1 MIHRKS
7 SFLTWAVLT
16 LLPLATGGAIAAQDA
31 PLSGDE
37 LSKYVGTYEQDNI
50 DGPIRVTIR
59 NGYLTVEV
67 RGRPP
72 IRMKHVGGHK
82 FLPDGMPDAT
92 IVFKVRKGRV
102 AGYTFRSP
110 EETNVATRIE
120 DAERKAGDVTIE
132 TKTLRDA
139 DGGRIEA
146 DFGRLV
152 VPENRTNPG
161 GNLIELAFVRLKSTS
176 KNPKAPL
183 IYLNGGPGGSSTP
196 QARSPQAL
204 SRWAH
209 FLPIC
214 DVILL
219 DQRGCGSSSPRLHW
233 TPEDRP
239 PTDLFS
245 SEQRALEYMLDVSR
259 KAAQHFRERGVDL
272 AGYTTAE
279 SADDLNDLRIALG
292 AKKISLFGFSYGTH
306 LAQAV
311 IRRHGEHLE
320 NVVICGVEGLAMT
333 HKYPLNMD
341 IQFRKLALM
350 AANDPGIAP
359 HVPDLVALLDRVLEK
374 LEREPIDVEI
384 VDPQSRKRVKV
395 PVGKFGLQVI
405 LRFDIGDASDLPVF
419 PKLLYTI
426 DQGDPSVLKWFV
438 QKRFSMFRGVNVLT
452 WVMDGASG
460 ASPQRWARIRAEAK
474 QSAFGNVMNFPY
486 PQVKKAYGVPDLG
499 ADFRAP
505 LISDV
510 RTLFLSGTLD
520 WNTPPHQAEEVR
532 WGFSNATHLIVENA
546 GHEQILPQPAIGK
559 AILDFLRGKD
569 VHGVKVV
576 LPPLKFVPIEGTDRS
591 VTHPAVARR

>member
-1 MIHRKS
+1 MRNKNRRR
-7 SFLTWAVLT
+7 LTAAALTVLSVV
-16 LLPLATGGAIAAQDA
+16 TGGAIAEQDA
-31 PLSGDE
+31 SPKSDKLA
-37 LSKYVGTYEQDNI
+37 KYVGAYEQDNI
-50 DGPIRVTIR
+50 NGPIRITLR
-59 NGYLTVEV
+59 NGHLTAEFGG
-67 RGRPP
+67 RGP
-72 IRMKHVGGHK
+72 IRMIHVSGHK
-82 FLPDGMPDAT
+82 FRPENMPDAT

-102 AGYTFRSP
+102 VGYTFRSP

-120 DAERKAGDVTIE
+120 AAQRKAGDVTME
-132 TKTLRDA
+132 AKTLRDA
-139 DGGRIEA
+139 GGGRIEA
-146 DFGRLV
+146 DVGRLV
-152 VPENRTNPG
+152 VPENRARPDR
-161 GNLIELAFVRLKSTS
+161 NLIELAFVRLKSTS
-176 KNPKAPL
+176 KNPRAPL
-183 IYLNGGPGGSSTP
+183 IYLHGGPGGSSTP

-204 SRWAH
+204 SRWAK

-219 DQRGCGSSSPRLHW
+219 DQRGCGSSSPRLYW
-233 TPEDRP
+233 TPGGRP
-239 PTDLFS
+239 PTDLFRN
-245 SEQRALEYMLDVSR
+245 EKRALKYMLEVNR
-259 KAAQHFRERGVDL
+259 RAAKHFRERGVDL
-272 AGYTTAE
+272 SGYTTAE
-279 SADDLNDLRIALG
+279 SADDIDDLRTALG
-292 AKKISLFGFSYGTH
+292 AEKISLFGFSYGTH

-341 IQFRKLALM
+341 IQFRKLALR

-395 PVGKFGLQVI
+395 PVGKFGLQMI

-419 PKLLYTI
+419 PKLLHTI

-438 QKRFSMFRGVNVLT
+438 QKRFSMFRGVNVLA

-460 ASPQRWARIRAEAK
+460 ASPQRWERIRAEAK
-474 QSAFGNVMNFPY
+474 DSAFGNVMNFPY

-499 ADFRAP
+499 EEFRAP

-569 VHGVKVV
+569 VYDLKVV
-576 LPPLKFVPIEGTDRS
+576 LPPMKFVPIEGGDAAI
-591 VTHPAVARR
+591 THPAAARR